1 MLISILSA
9 IPKIMEKVMF
19 DQLYDA
25 FQPVFSPNMS
35 GFLRGHSC
43 CTALVKM
50 IDDFHL
56 LCCN

>member
-1 MLISILSA
+1 MIEAGSIDCG
-9 IPKIMEKVMF
+9 VVF

-43 CTALVKM
+43 CTALVK
-50 IDDFHL
+50 IFDDFRWAL
-56 LCCN
+56 D